1 MSARRALVWVTH
13 FACGRTPAR
22 QRLAYQRKVSAMGDV
37 RFVPIRPGITSYE
50 NGSIVV
56 SIAKHCSAPNCAD
69 WHLHIHR
76 NGGSAGIDIRRSE
89 AEALRDCLIELTV
102 QDGAE

>member
-1 MSARRALVWVTH
+1 M
-13 FACGRTPAR
+13 
-22 QRLAYQRKVSAMGDV
+22 KESAMSDV
-37 RFVPIRPGITSYE
+37 RFVPIRPGGITSYE
-50 NGSIVV
+50 NGSVVV
-56 SIAKHCSAPNCAD
+56 SIAKHCSARNCVD

>member
-1 MSARRALVWVTH
+1 
-13 FACGRTPAR
+13 
-22 QRLAYQRKVSAMGDV
+22 MGDV

-76 NGGSAGIDIRRSE
+76 NGGSEGVDIRRSD
-89 AEALRDCLIELTV
+89 AEALRDFLIELLV
-102 QDGAE
+102 LDGADDD